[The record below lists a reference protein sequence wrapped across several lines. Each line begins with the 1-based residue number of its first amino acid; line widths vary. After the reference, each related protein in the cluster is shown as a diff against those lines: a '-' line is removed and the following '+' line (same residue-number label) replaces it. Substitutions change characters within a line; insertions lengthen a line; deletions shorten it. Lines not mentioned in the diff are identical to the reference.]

1 MYGLRDRK
9 SVGQPSDGGGGGRVL
24 REIRSK
30 VWRLVKTHKNIS
42 RSIVTC
48 HHVRYLF
55 FPTNWSSHSDWKNK
69 DDEVKVHK
77 ERSSNESP
85 ISTLAI
91 LSITSHPMIGD
102 IWPRPQSR
110 ENHGSQQYPRRIMH
124 GMLMTGKQSPRR
136 RGKKCMGRV
145 IPPFHTSLLPPV
157 LKRSCQSWTAFFF
170 KDYCAW

>member
-1 MYGLRDRK
+1 MASVTEK

-30 VWRLVKTHKNIS
+30 VWRLVKTHKNKS

-55 FPTNWSSHSDWKNK
+55 FTNWSSHSEWKNK
-69 DDEVKVHK
+69 DDKVKVHK
-77 ERSSNESP
+77 ERSYNESP

-91 LSITSHPMIGD
+91 LSLTSHPMIGV

-124 GMLMTGKQSPRR
+124 GMLMTGKQSPR